1 MYHTVAIKYGEH
13 RMTCGAY
20 GIFDTETK
28 ECLYVGQSAT
38 IESRW
43 KRHLIDLRNGNH
55 LRKDFISWFKNH
67 GENAESMDF
76 RILELCENTDQAK
89 NLAEIKW
96 YTILNPKFSGQTPGE
111 NYKWSHSEET
121 KRKIS
126 ASLRSSIAQRPS
138 TTYELTCKFC
148 LKNFSSKRQ
157 KAIYCS
163 RICFNDDLVTIE
175 VTEELEFRMR
185 KLYEVDRMTM
195 KQMSFELGF
204 SDATVHKLMVI
215 FGITRRG
222 RGEQGSGRVATHVVT
237 QEEKDAQSQRMKS
250 LTKVLCDSCNELFT
264 AGGTF
269 TVHKKSC
276 ESKNG
281 QSWPDCL
288 HCGKKLSKRSAKYCS
303 DHKYASMRV

>member
-1 MYHTVAIKYGEH
+1 MYHTVTIKYGER

-20 GIFDTETK
+20 GIFDAETK

-38 IESRW
+38 IEDRW

-76 RILELCENTDQAK
+76 RILELCENTDKAK

-96 YTILNPKFSGQTPGE
+96 YTILNPKFAGQIPGE

-121 KRKIS
+121 RRKIS
-126 ASLRSSIAQRPS
+126 ASSRKAKIHN
-138 TTYELTCKFC
+138 LTCKFC
-148 LKNFSSKRQ
+148 TNDFGSRRRTQ
-157 KAIYCS
+157 VYCS
-163 RICFNDDLVTIE
+163 QTCFRDDQASII
-175 VTEELEFRMR
+175 VTEELGVRMR
-185 KLYEVDRMTM
+185 KLYEIDKMSM
-195 KQMSFELGF
+195 KEMSFELGF
-204 SDATVHKLMVI
+204 SDATVHKLMVN
-215 FGITRRG
+215 FGIARRP
-222 RGEQGSGRVATHVVT
+222 RGTLSVDRAAARVIT
-237 QEEKDAQSQRMKS
+237 QVEKDAQSQRMKS
-250 LTKVLCDSCNELFT
+250 LPKVLCDSCNEEFT

-288 HCGKKLSKRSAKYCS
+288 HCGKQLSKRSAKYCS

>member
-1 MYHTVAIKYGEH
+1 MS
-13 RMTCGAY
+13 CGAY
-20 GIFDTETK
+20 GIFDAETQ

-55 LRKDFISWFKNH
+55 LRKDFISWFQDH
-67 GENAESMDF
+67 DEDSESMDF
-76 RILELCENTDQAK
+76 RILELCENTDKAK
-89 NLAEIKW
+89 NSVEMKW
-96 YTILNPKFSGQTPGE
+96 FAILEPRFSGQIPGE

-121 KRKIS
+121 RRKIS
-126 ASLRSSIAQRPS
+126 ASSRKAKIHN
-138 TTYELTCKFC
+138 LTCKFC
-148 LKNFSSKRQ
+148 TNNFSSRRRTQ
-157 KAIYCS
+157 VYCS
-163 RICFNDDLVTIE
+163 QICFRDDQVSIIP
-175 VTEELEFRMR
+175 TEELGVRMR
-185 KLYEVDRMTM
+185 KLYEIDKMSM
-195 KQMSFELGF
+195 KEMSFELGF
-204 SDATVHKLMVI
+204 SDATVHKLMVV
-215 FGITRRG
+215 FGIARRS
-222 RGEQGSGRVATHVVT
+222 RGTLSADRAAARFVT

-250 LTKVLCDSCNELFT
+250 LPKVLCDSCNELFT

-303 DHKYASMRV
+303 DHRYARQRV